1 MNYSELVDILAEKEL
16 KVTPQRLAVLEA
28 LTMLKT
34 HPTVEDIKEFVRKKN
49 PNLALGTVY
58 NILDTFYEKRI
69 VTKVKTDKDFVRY
82 DMDMHKHHHI
92 YCEECDS
99 IENYYDD
106 ELDQLLQGYF
116 KKKRI
121 PNFEIKEINLQITG
135 NYIEHKPTKTN

>member
-1 MNYSELVDILAEKEL
+1 MNYSDLVEILSEKEL

-58 NILDTFYEKRI
+58 NILDTFYENGI

-82 DMDMHKHHHI
+82 DMDMHTHHHI

-106 ELDQLLQGYF
+106 ELDELLQDYF